1 MVNGKFVD
9 KHTVSKINRCYG
21 DKCRCRKKDFCFG
34 ASEYSNNPFGC
45 HRLQIEATR
54 HPWYSFGRQQGNL
67 FIIDKQSLKDTIL
80 ENSVEYQICPSFDLQ
95 AILERLDNLP
105 NVLTLKQLEKMDP
118 CFYYSHFNL

>member
-9 KHTVSKINRCYG
+9 KRTISKINRCYG
-21 DKCRCRKKDFCFG
+21 DKCRCCKKNFCFG

-54 HPWYSFGRQQGNL
+54 RPWYSFGHQEGHL

-80 ENSVEYQICPSFDLQ
+80 ENSIEYQICPSFDLKS
-95 AILERLDNLP
+95 ILEHLDNLP
-105 NVLTLKQLEKMDP
+105 NVLTLNQIEKMDP
-118 CFYYSHFNL
+118 YFYYSHFNL